1 MEWHV
6 ERHTCTFPLRAPTQ
20 KMLPRR
26 ELLAKK
32 REKVMGK
39 ANGKRSKA
47 ADMGDEAV
55 RAAVFADA
63 CVCVRML
70 MCVYVHACVCLRVY
84 AGSPCTH
91 ACTRADR
98 TCERYCSHPPA
109 ALVAHRLPTRRGEIR
124 GRKRA

>member
-47 ADMGDEAV
+47 ADMDDEAV

-63 CVCVRML
+63 CVCV
-70 MCVYVHACVCLRVY
+70 CVCLCVYMYMPVCVFARVCRE
-84 AGSPCTH
+84 SVHTCLH
-91 ACTRADR
+91 ACRQNLR
-98 TCERYCSHPPA
+98 TLLLTPSCRPGG
-109 ALVAHRLPTRRGEIR
+109 T
-124 GRKRA
+124 